1 MAWLAKH
8 RVVVGLAEAVQ
19 AMDRRGKL
27 PRGVTALTFDD
38 GLSGL
43 HEYVFP
49 SLRTYRLPA
58 TAFLVAETLTPRGRG
73 VDWVDTPPPFP
84 LRTVTPD
91 QVIEMRNA
99 GVDFGSH
106 SYAHHDL
113 TRLDESECEA
123 DLRRSRE
130 VLERLLGAPV
140 HFLAYPRGRHNEVV
154 RRAAA
159 AAGFSHGF
167 ALERD
172 APILGPAG
180 PPHAI
185 PRVGVFPGNGPR
197 TIRMKTSR
205 WYLPVRESGLYPTLR
220 RLAGRPPRS
229 PGSAG

>member
-19 AMDRRGKL
+19 VMDRRGRL
-27 PRGVTALTFDD
+27 PRGETALTFDD

-49 SLRTYRLPA
+49 VLRAHRLPA

-84 LRTVTPD
+84 LRTITAE

-130 VLERLLGAPV
+130 VLEGLLGAPI

-159 AAGFSHGF
+159 AAGFTHSF

-172 APILGPAG
+172 GPILEPAG
-180 PPHAI
+180 PPHAT
-185 PRVGVFPGNGPR
+185 PRVGIFPGNGPR
-197 TIRMKTSR
+197 TLRLKTSR
-205 WYLPVRESGLYPTLR
+205 WYLPVRESRLYPALR
-220 RLAGRPPRS
+220 RLSGRPRRT
-229 PGSAG
+229 SASSR